1 MFGSAWP
8 LVFAVSHDCDTIS
21 AIMNVPA
28 HSSHRTRLALLLA
41 TAIVCGTANAET
53 TAVGLTTQILA
64 EHIQLDNSSDSEL
77 VISNIDASEAENDAF
92 APARGRQSS
101 QWKGGT
107 VPYQAEVQAAAEAT
121 QIEPALI
128 HAVIATESG
137 YNPKALSRKG
147 AYGLMQ
153 VLPATAQTM
162 TAIPVRQ
169 WSVPQQILW
178 GSHYLKRMLDMF
190 EGNVTLALAAYNAGP
205 QAVKTH
211 QHAVPPFAETRQ
223 YIPKVLGY
231 YQAFKTRLA
240 PTGYASQVSN

>member
-1 MFGSAWP
+1 MIKTPTQRLRGI
-8 LVFAVSHDCDTIS
+8 T
-21 AIMNVPA
+21 
-28 HSSHRTRLALLLA
+28 LALLLA
-41 TAIVCGTANAET
+41 TMVVCASADAET
-53 TAVGLTTQILA
+53 SALGTGAMVQPLA
-64 EHIQLDNSSDSEL
+64 EQIVLDNSNDLEL
-77 VISNIDASEAENDAF
+77 VISNNDSEDVDSVPA
-92 APARGRQSS
+92 APSS
-101 QWKGGT
+101 RVNLSNWKNGS

-121 QIEPALI
+121 SLDPALI
-128 HAVIATESG
+128 HAVIATESA
-137 YNPKALSRKG
+137 YNPSALSRKG

-153 VLPATAQTM
+153 VLPATAKTM

-223 YIPKVLGY
+223 YVPKVLGY
-231 YQAFKTRLA
+231 YQVFKTRLTA
-240 PTGYASQVSN
+240 ASYAGQRSN

>member
-1 MFGSAWP
+1 MIKTPTQRLRGI
-8 LVFAVSHDCDTIS
+8 T
-21 AIMNVPA
+21 
-28 HSSHRTRLALLLA
+28 LALLLA
-41 TAIVCGTANAET
+41 TMVVCASADAET
-53 TAVGLTTQILA
+53 SALGTGAMVQPLA
-64 EHIQLDNSSDSEL
+64 EQIVLDNSNDLEL
-77 VISNIDASEAENDAF
+77 VISNNDSEDADS
-92 APARGRQSS
+92 APAAPSS
-101 QWKGGT
+101 RANLSNWKNGS

-121 QIEPALI
+121 SLDAALI

-137 YNPKALSRKG
+137 YNPRALSRKG

-162 TAIPVRQ
+162 TVIPVRQ

-178 GSHYLKRMLDMF
+178 GSHYLKKMLDMF

-223 YIPKVLGY
+223 YVPKVLGY
-231 YQAFKTRLA
+231 YQVFKTRLTA
-240 PTGYASQVSN
+240 ASYAGQRGN